1 MFRLTL
7 LFITISLIG
16 CGSPISKPDLNQLNG
31 YWEIVSVEFAD
42 GQKKTYTVNPSID
55 YIELK
60 EMKGFKKKM
69 HPKFDGTYDTSND
82 LEAFSIIQKEGIFLI
97 SYQNNLSAWEEQL
110 IKLEENTF
118 TIVNEDN
125 VTYSYKRYEPINIQE

>member
-60 EMKGFKKKM
+60 EMEGFKKKM

-82 LEAFSIIQKEGIFLI
+82 LEAFSIIEKDGIFLI

-125 VTYSYKRYEPINIQE
+125 ITYSYKRYEPINIQE

>member
-7 LFITISLIG
+7 IFITISLIG

-42 GQKKTYTVNPSID
+42 GQKKNYTVNPSID

-97 SYQNNLSAWEEQL
+97 SYQNNLSSWEEQL